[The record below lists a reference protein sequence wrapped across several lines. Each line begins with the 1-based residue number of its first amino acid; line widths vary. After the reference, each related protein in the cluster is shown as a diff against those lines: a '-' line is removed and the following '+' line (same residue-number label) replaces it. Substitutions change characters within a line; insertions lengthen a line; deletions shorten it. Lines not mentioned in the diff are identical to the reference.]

1 MKDNPVISIVGAG
14 NVAGHLA
21 VALKASGASI
31 AQVSARSIETA
42 SRLAQRVGARA
53 VEVPQM
59 STDVDMVLIA
69 VADRAV
75 ADVAAMLPP
84 GRAIVAHTS
93 GSVPLERIA
102 AAGRRVAVLYPLQ
115 SFSRDVPV
123 DVSQVP
129 FFTEAT
135 DEATHAEIDAIARR
149 LSEHVYH
156 ADSAQRRHLHIAGV
170 LAGNFPVYLLEMARR
185 TLAEAGFPLEVVKP
199 LMEAV
204 TEKAFAVGPHDALT
218 GPARRGDVAVTRLHA
233 EALPPSHRAIYEAFT
248 HAIIDEYSE
257 QI

>member
-21 VALKASGASI
+21 VALKASGGSI

-93 GSVPLERIA
+93 GSIPLERIA
-102 AAGRRVAVLYPLQ
+102 AGGRRAAVLYPLQ
-115 SFSRDVPV
+115 SFSRDVAV
-123 DVSQVP
+123 DVSEVP

-135 DEATHAEIDAIARR
+135 DEATLAEVDAIARR

-156 ADSAQRRHLHIAGV
+156 ADSARRRHLHIAGV
-170 LAGNFPVYLLEMARR
+170 LAGNFPVYLLEMARS
-185 TLAEAGFPLEVVKP
+185 TLAEAGYPLEVVKP

-204 TEKAFAVGPHDALT
+204 TAKAFAVGPHDALT
-218 GPARRGDVAVTRLHA
+218 GPARRGDVAVTRLQA
-233 EALPPSHRAIYEAFT
+233 EALPPAHRTIYEAFT
-248 HAIIDEYSE
+248 QAIIDEYSE
-257 QI
+257 